1 MDKFSLPH
9 DSKMLTRDF
18 TFGVATSSY
27 QIEGGVAEGG
37 RTPSIW
43 DSFCRTPGKVDN
55 GDTGDVACDH
65 FHLWK
70 QDIAMIKSLG
80 VDAYRLSIAWPRI
93 MPTDGVVNQE
103 GLAFY
108 ERIIDECHAL
118 GMKVS
123 VTLYHWD
130 LPQYLED
137 KGGWLNRETAYKFA
151 VYADVVSQHFGD
163 KIDSYTT
170 LNEPFVSAFLGY
182 RWGEHAPGI
191 KGESEGFLASHHL
204 MLGHGLAMPMLR
216 KNAPKAQC
224 GVVFNASPSYPLT
237 EADQAAAEYNEAENY
252 QWFIDPVLKGEY
264 PAVVMEKRKMHMP
277 MILKGD
283 LEIISA
289 PVDYIGINYYS
300 RNVAKFDDK
309 GNVKTVPQTEAEK
322 TYIGW
327 EVYPQG
333 LTDLMVRLN
342 DRYDNLP
349 PIYIT
354 ENGAAGNDKLIDGVV
369 NDEQRVRYL
378 QNHLVAVDSAIK
390 AGVNI
395 AGYYVWSLMDNFE
408 WAYGY
413 TQRFGIVYVDYETQE
428 RTLKQSALAY
438 QNMLKERNQLFAQEQ
453 QLTQA
458 CAEEI

>member
-1 MDKFSLPH
+1 MIEQFTLPT
-9 DSKMLTRDF
+9 DSKMLERDF

-27 QIEGGVAEGG
+27 QIEGGASEGG

-43 DSFCRTPGKVDN
+43 DTFCRTLGKVDN

-65 FHLWK
+65 FHLWQ
-70 QDIAMIKSLG
+70 QDIAMIQSLG
-80 VDAYRLSIAWPRI
+80 VDCYRLSIAWPRI
-93 MPTDGVVNQE
+93 MPNDGIVNPE

-108 ERIIDECHAL
+108 ERIIDECHAR
-118 GMKVS
+118 GMTVS

-151 VYADVVSQHFGD
+151 EYAEVVSRHFGD
-163 KIDSYTT
+163 KIDAYAT

-191 KGESEGFLASHHL
+191 KGEKEGFCASHHL
-204 MLGHGLAMPMLR
+204 MLAHGLAMPKLR
-216 KNAPKAQC
+216 AHAPNAKC
-224 GVVFNASPSYPLT
+224 GVVFNAAPSYPHT
-237 EADQAAAEYNEAENY
+237 ESDTKAAEYAELEGNY
-252 QWFIDPVLKGEY
+252 WFIDPVLKGEY
-264 PAVVMEKRKMHMP
+264 PAEVLEKRKPFIP

-289 PVDYIGINYYS
+289 PVDFIGINYYS
-300 RNVAKFDDK
+300 RNVMRFNSQDEVEK
-309 GNVKTVPQTEAEK
+309 VPQPQAEK

-333 LTDLMVRLN
+333 LTDLMVRLK
-342 DRYDNLP
+342 DRYHNLP
-349 PIYIT
+349 PIFIT
-354 ENGAAGNDKLIDGVV
+354 ENGAAGEDNLVDGKVD
-369 NDEQRVRYL
+369 DEQRVRYL
-378 QNHLVAVDSAIK
+378 QSHLLAVDNAIK

-395 AGYYVWSLMDNFE
+395 QGYFVWSLMDNFE
-408 WAYGY
+408 WAFGY
-413 TQRFGIVYVDYETQE
+413 TQRFGIVYVDYQTQQ

-438 QNMLKERNQLFAQEQ
+438 QKML
-453 QLTQA
+453 QA
-458 CAEEI
+458 RKLKA